1 VKRDSR
7 SHVPAARRR
16 SLLAVLAVVTAGAG
30 FALIGPDTAHAGLA
44 HSTGPVFP
52 TAIRLGATDVPVSL
66 VLTNNNTPNN
76 VNTANTVCNFGD
88 PLPCAAGDPGITL
101 IPSCGGLGL
110 QSACVAPDPGVFRM
124 STTAVGAPRT
134 ECAGMTFTITEIDPV
149 YGQYRFT
156 PDNGQ
161 HVELAAAG
169 SVCRIDFTVDM
180 VKMPDVDWKPGT
192 AGLQTV
198 QVADSSVVAD
208 SSLTAFGRGTSQG
221 VTALRNT
228 PSIATVASPPIEID
242 GQINDTATVS
252 GLISPIPGA
261 TVTFNLYGLD
271 DPTCAAAPV
280 HTSTVPLREDFTA
293 TSEPYVVHAAGQL
306 HWIATYNGDRNNE
319 PVSGVCSDP
328 SEISTVNRHQP
339 AIATQATVTSQ
350 VGYDIND
357 VATVTGLLR
366 PAPDATV
373 TFVLYGPDDASCV
386 TQPAASSTVPLVLDA
401 SGTSGTAT
409 AQPFQ
414 TTLPGMYRWIATYN
428 GDANNAPVSGTC
440 GDATETVMVTR
451 TPIPT
456 GLLPETR

>member
-1 VKRDSR
+1 VSRDR
-7 SHVPAARRR
+7 HAPVRRR
-16 SLLAVLAVVTAGAG
+16 AVLAVATVLTAGAG
-30 FALIGPDTAHAGLA
+30 FALIGSDTAHAGLA

-52 TAIRLGATDVPVSL
+52 TTIKVGATGVPVSL

-76 VNTANTVCNFGD
+76 VSTPNTVCNFGD
-88 PLPCAAGDPGITL
+88 ALPCPAGDPGITL
-101 IPSCGGLGL
+101 IPSCGALGL
-110 QSACVAPDPGVFRM
+110 QSACVAPDPGVFRL

-161 HVELAAAG
+161 HVLLSAKD

-180 VKMPDVDWKPGT
+180 LKMPDVDWKPAT
-192 AGLQTV
+192 DGLQTV
-198 QVADSSVVAD
+198 QVADSSVVAEN
-208 SSLTAFGRGTSQG
+208 SLTAFGRGTSQG
-221 VTALRNT
+221 VTGVRNT
-228 PSIATVASPPIEID
+228 PAIATVASPPIEID

-252 GLISPIPGA
+252 GLVSPIPGA
-261 TVTFNLYGLD
+261 TVTFQLYGLD

-280 HTSTVPLREDFTA
+280 LTSTVPLRDDFTA
-293 TSEPYVVHAAGQL
+293 TSEPYVVNRAGEL
-306 HWIATYNGDRNNE
+306 HWIATYNGDRNNA

-328 SEISTVNRHQP
+328 SEISTVNRHRP
-339 AIATQATVTSQ
+339 SIATQATVSSQ

-366 PAPDATV
+366 PTGGGTV

-386 TQPAASSTVPLVLDA
+386 TQPAAISTVPLVLDA

-409 AQPFQ
+409 AEPFV
-414 TTLPGMYRWIATYN
+414 TSAPGTYRWIATYN
-428 GDANNAPVSGTC
+428 GDDNNAPVSGTC
-440 GDATETVMVTR
+440 GESTETVMVTR
-451 TPIPT
+451 IPIPT
-456 GLLPETR
+456 GLLPETA